1 MEPPR
6 KNQRGC
12 LNLHRWKL
20 NGGFGD
26 DEMTTDQS
34 ELEGEM
40 VPIAYRCF
48 RGLRHTCGSFGR
60 YLQLLR
66 EVRTIDAESGG
77 DAAAPACR
85 LISIGRACRSF
96 CQNSRA

>member
-48 RGLRHTCGSFGR
+48 RGCGTRAVLSDG
-60 YLQLLR
+60 
-66 EVRTIDAESGG
+66 
-77 DAAAPACR
+77 
-85 LISIGRACRSF
+85 ISSF
-96 CQNSRA
+96 CAKCALSMLKAEATRLPRLAA

>member
-20 NGGFGD
+20 NGSFGD
-26 DEMTTDQS
+26 DMMTADQT
-34 ELEGEM
+34 ELEPEM

-48 RGLRHTCGSFGR
+48 RGCGTRAVLSDGISNFCAKCA
-60 YLQLLR
+60 LSILK
-66 EVRTIDAESGG
+66 AEATRLPRL
-77 DAAAPACR
+77 AA
-85 LISIGRACRSF
+85 
-96 CQNSRA
+96 